1 MVHIYQTLIPHTTD
15 RGRAVPLGQ
24 RICSKIRTASTELL
38 FWFVNTSR
46 YAKLLLTSLGWLST
60 ISWLSIIAV
69 DSFLVGGL
77 IQAIIVINDD
87 AYVPQ
92 RWQGTLL
99 TWAAA
104 VVVATFNIYF
114 AKHLPLAEG
123 LFCCVHFFAFIP
135 VIAVFW
141 VMTPVKQTA
150 SSVFTQF
157 TDNGAGWPNMGA
169 TVLVGQVSS
178 MFVVLGQDS
187 VAHMA
192 EEVADAGAVV
202 PKAMV
207 ISFLGNLPFTFVLL
221 ITQVSASSI
230 LLQSLT
236 VTSYAFCIGDIG
248 AALSSRTGFPF
259 IYVVQNATKS
269 VIGTTGFVIV
279 VLVLLVMITI
289 SALAS
294 SSRQLFAFARD
305 DGLPFSRW
313 LGAVSTSPPAIKTF
327 IRMMT
332 DDKQVDPKTRVPAHA
347 IIATAGFVCVVS
359 LINVGSTVAFNAV
372 LSLASTAMM
381 GTYLLSIGNRRIF
394 STTQFKSLT
403 EDSKDVSPI
412 EDYTVMP
419 CRDVAGAWAKLVF
432 RSISLLSLTHAGA
445 SCGPFSQMPTTSL
458 QAISTGRVCCLR
470 G

>member
-1 MVHIYQTLIPHTTD
+1 
-15 RGRAVPLGQ
+15 
-24 RICSKIRTASTELL
+24 
-38 FWFVNTSR
+38 
-46 YAKLLLTSLGWLST
+46 
-60 ISWLSIIAV
+60 
-69 DSFLVGGL
+69 VGGL

-99 TWAAA
+99 TWTAAA
-104 VVVATFNIYF
+104 MVATFNIYF

-135 VIAVFW
+135 VITVLW

-192 EEVADAGAVV
+192 EEVADAGVVV

-230 LLQSLT
+230 PSHSLT
-236 VTSYAFCIGDIG
+236 VTSYAFCIGDIS

-259 IYVVQNATKS
+259 IYVLQNATKS
-269 VIGTTGFVIV
+269 VVGTIGFVIV

-289 SALAS
+289 SALTS

-305 DGLPFSRW
+305 DGLPFSKW
-313 LGAVSTSPPAIKTF
+313 LGAVSTSPPAIKIF

-332 DDKQVDPKTRVPAHA
+332 DDK
-347 IIATAGFVCVVS
+347 
-359 LINVGSTVAFNAV
+359 
-372 LSLASTAMM
+372 
-381 GTYLLSIGNRRIF
+381 
-394 STTQFKSLT
+394 
-403 EDSKDVSPI
+403 
-412 EDYTVMP
+412 
-419 CRDVAGAWAKLVF
+419 
-432 RSISLLSLTHAGA
+432 
-445 SCGPFSQMPTTSL
+445 
-458 QAISTGRVCCLR
+458 
-470 G
+470 